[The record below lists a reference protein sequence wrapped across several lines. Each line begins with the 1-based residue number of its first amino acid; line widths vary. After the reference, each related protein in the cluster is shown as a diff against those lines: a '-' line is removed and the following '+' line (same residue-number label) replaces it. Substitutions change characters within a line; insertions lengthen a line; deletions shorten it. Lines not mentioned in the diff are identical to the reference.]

1 MSSEQFCKNYV
12 LSHYNFN
19 DEEQPSGY
27 LGVWS
32 NPDDWFC
39 YWDHDYSEDKSK
51 LWVFSNPPK
60 RWKCGIVHLA
70 DYSLKSHKE
79 LKYKDFLWAVYILTR
94 IEKATKELM
103 LTFGKFNLLIHHT
116 S

>member
-1 MSSEQFCKNYV
+1 M

-70 DYSLKSHKE
+70 DYSLKLHKE
-79 LKYKDFLWAVYILTR
+79 LKYKDFLRAVYILTR